1 MKSYTLL
8 ILAGIISFEFALTE
22 SALSAKNNEAG
33 VPTIAITSI
42 DVNDTTLKL
51 SYDIRNESGK
61 DVWILVGFGKT
72 EVIAEVFMDTD
83 DRTLLIRNRLDVA
96 WRGGNG
102 IPYGRCVLLR
112 AGQTQRETVT
122 LAIPVNPEYGFMD
135 R

>member
-83 DRTLLIRNRLDVA
+83 DRTL
-96 WRGGNG
+96 
-102 IPYGRCVLLR
+102 
-112 AGQTQRETVT
+112 
-122 LAIPVNPEYGFMD
+122 
-135 R
+135 